1 MNIVLGI
8 KGLDG
13 TIKAITVV
21 TEGTFDEILILFKYY
36 RTPER
41 VSALITNGSTRE
53 TLGIYISEDEL
64 NPNSP
69 LYNEEVTMLPLN
81 IGFPDSDFNETMES
95 YNNNGQTYYFEN
107 EQAFYL
113 AANGT
118 GSYDN
123 YIYLY
128 DEETETWTQG
138 RKKEN
143 IKDII
148 IRNIQ
153 DPEMMLEP
161 EEIEQQLRWVE
172 EIEDFINR
180 RKNQKPVFVTE
191 NGELLKLIYN
201 HPQLMSKYNEF
212 IRLAES
218 LGIRIDGCMCS
229 SLEKADNKI
238 PKATM

>member
-13 TIKAITVV
+13 TIKAITVK
-21 TEGTFDEILILFKYY
+21 TEGDFNEILILFKYY

-41 VSALITNGSTRE
+41 VSALITKGSTRE

-81 IGFPDSDFNETMES
+81 IGFPDSEFNQTMDS
-95 YNNNGQTYYFEN
+95 YNNNGQTYYFQN
-107 EQAFYL
+107 EEAFYL
-113 AANGT
+113 AADET
-118 GSYDN
+118 GSYDD

-138 RKKEN
+138 RRKEN

-153 DPEMMLEP
+153 NPDMMLEP

-191 NGELLKLIYN
+191 NEELLQLIYDN
-201 HPQLMSKYNEF
+201 PQLMSKYNEF

-229 SLEKADNKI
+229 SIEKADNKI